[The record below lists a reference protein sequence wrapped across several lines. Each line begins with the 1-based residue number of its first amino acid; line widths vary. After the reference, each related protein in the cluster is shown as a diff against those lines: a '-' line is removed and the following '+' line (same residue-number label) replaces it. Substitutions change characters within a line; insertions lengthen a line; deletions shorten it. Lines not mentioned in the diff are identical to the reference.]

1 MLDPSII
8 KAMIESG
15 CTAKQIAAVVNA
27 YLATIDPKN
36 DSQEVLLAQRAKNRE
51 LQRKFRASKAGG
63 ANA

>member
-15 CTAKQIAAVVNA
+15 CSAKQIAAVVNA
-27 YLATIDPKN
+27 YLTTNPKN

-51 LQRKFRASKAGG
+51 RQRKFRASKAGG

>member
-8 KAMIESG
+8 KA
-15 CTAKQIAAVVNA
+15 QIAAVVNA